1 MRARDHRGR
10 FTSHYRPVRR
20 RHRRRVHRVGA
31 SRKGGASTN
40 LILLLGLGVAGVVF
54 LPKLL
59 KGASGKV
66 AQANAAAAAAAPVT
80 GTTALLQ
87 TLSKNLPTMSDAYGA
102 MQSGDT
108 PTAVPMTT
116 PTASPVQDDTTPL
129 ITVTD
134 ASTVEA

>member
-1 MRARDHRGR
+1 
-10 FTSHYRPVRR
+10 
-20 RHRRRVHRVGA
+20 
-31 SRKGGASTN
+31 
-40 LILLLGLGVAGVVF
+40 LGLGVAGVVF

-59 KGASGKV
+59 KGASGTV
-66 AQANAAAAAAAPVT
+66 AKANAAAAAAAPVT

-87 TLSKNLPTMSDAYGA
+87 SMSKAIPTISDAYGA

-108 PTAVPMTT
+108 PAAVPLMT
-116 PTASPVQDDTTPL
+116 PTASPVESDTTPT